1 MVKLLN
7 MKKICVFLSVALFA
21 ISCSTGNVFSLEVGQ
36 CFADAISSSSEE
48 VENVDIVDCDKPH
61 LNEIYAV
68 VDLPEGD
75 FPLVF
80 IDEDSAEI
88 CYNAF
93 ESFVGLAYEYS
104 IYEANFLRPTME
116 HGKSWMIEKL
126 FATSLIWKENSKQVQ
141 QQTQVYKSTD
151 YFLRLSIT

>member
-116 HGKSWMIEKL
+116 TWEELDDREVVCYLFDMEGKLKTGT
-126 FATSLIWKENSKQVQ
+126 AANSG
-141 QQTQVYKSTD
+141 
-151 YFLRLSIT
+151 L

>member
-1 MVKLLN
+1 
-7 MKKICVFLSVALFA
+7 MKKICVLLSVLLFT
-21 ISCSTGNVFSLEVGQ
+21 ISCSNNNVFSLEVGQ
-36 CFADAISSSSEE
+36 CFADTISSEGEE
-48 VENVDIVDCDKPH
+48 VRNVDIVDCEEPH

-80 IDEDSAEI
+80 IDDDSAEI

-93 ESFVGLAYEYS
+93 EPFVGLAYEYS

-116 HGKSWMIEKL
+116 TWEELDDREVVCYLFDMEGKLKTGT
-126 FATSLIWKENSKQVQ
+126 AANSG
-141 QQTQVYKSTD
+141 
-151 YFLRLSIT
+151 R

>member
-1 MVKLLN
+1 
-7 MKKICVFLSVALFA
+7 MKKICVFLSVLLFA
-21 ISCSTGNVFSLEVGQ
+21 ISCSNGNVFSLEVGQ
-36 CFADAISSSSEE
+36 CFADAISSGGEE
-48 VENVDIVDCDKPH
+48 VENVDIVDCEKPH

-93 ESFVGLAYEYS
+93 EPFVGQAYEYS
-104 IYEANFLRPTME
+104 IYEVNFLRPTKE
-116 HGKSWMIEKL
+116 TWEQLDDREVVCYL
-126 FATSLIWKENSKQVQ
+126 FDMQGSLKTGSAANSG
-141 QQTQVYKSTD
+141 
-151 YFLRLSIT
+151 L

>member
-61 LNEIYAV
+61 LNEIYAG

-116 HGKSWMIEKL
+116 TWEELDDREVVCYLFDMEGKLKTGT
-126 FATSLIWKENSKQVQ
+126 AANSG
-141 QQTQVYKSTD
+141 
-151 YFLRLSIT
+151 L

>member
-7 MKKICVFLSVALFA
+7 MKKICVFLSVAVFA

-116 HGKSWMIEKL
+116 TWEELDDREVVCYLFDMEGKLKTGT
-126 FATSLIWKENSKQVQ
+126 AANSG
-141 QQTQVYKSTD
+141 
-151 YFLRLSIT
+151 L

>member
-1 MVKLLN
+1 
-7 MKKICVFLSVALFA
+7 MKKICVILSVLLFA

-36 CFADAISSSSEE
+36 CFLDDIASGGEE
-48 VENVDIVDCDKPH
+48 VENVDIVDCEKPH

-93 ESFVGLAYEYS
+93 EPFVGQAYEYS
-104 IYEANFLRPTME
+104 IYEVNFLRPTKE
-116 HGKSWMIEKL
+116 TWEQLDDREVVCYL
-126 FATSLIWKENSKQVQ
+126 FDMQGSLKTGSAANSG
-141 QQTQVYKSTD
+141 
-151 YFLRLSIT
+151 L

>member
-93 ESFVGLAYEYS
+93 ESFVGIDYEYS

-116 HGKSWMIEKL
+116 TWEELDDREVVCYLFDMEGKLKTGT
-126 FATSLIWKENSKQVQ
+126 AANSG
-141 QQTQVYKSTD
+141 
-151 YFLRLSIT
+151 L